1 MAKFKCSDGI
11 YTVLRNG
18 KAVATGATAGEAIV
32 AITAD
37 AAETTIDCCSI
48 RVTGMAAVEGG
59 VEFTL
64 DISGTHMNLCYD
76 YDSGAEVG
84 CTGCQLKTGTINGG
98 AAAAFIADIN
108 PLELTFY
115 SSTDGCLTY
124 CDEYVLSKYT
134 REVTVLTV
142 GAATVAAVPVGTPAC
157 VDLVISYAE
166 VFTTL
171 VGATLNTTTGA
182 VTIPAQVLVDPAIY
196 VYLKYCDALLTG
208 ILVIQ
213 VTNP

>member
-48 RVTGMAAVEGG
+48 EVTGMAATGEG

-64 DISGTHMNLCYD
+64 GISGTHMNLCYD

-98 AAAAFIADIN
+98 AAAMFIADLN

-115 SSTDGCLTY
+115 ASTDGCLTY

-142 GAATVAAVPVGTPAC
+142 GAATVAAVPAGTPAC
-157 VDLVISYAE
+157 AGVTSYAQ

-182 VTIPAQVLVDPAIY
+182 VTIPAQVLADPAIY